1 MSEEWD
7 QPPNWKGEKRKK
19 SDELCQ
25 RGIFRHMMSPNQRKF
40 HELMDRPDVF
50 EAALFCSRKFGKS
63 FSALLYEM
71 ELCLHNPLFLARH
84 VFPELKQAKDTMFK
98 IYDELKSLVPRSV
111 LPDLIKSE
119 ASFYFPQTGSYIM
132 LGGTKPENI
141 ESSRGPKAHHL
152 ALDEVAAFDANN
164 YSYALYSVLFPQLS
178 TTAGKTP
185 HYTTPPESPQHPW
198 ITTHYPKFKQKG
210 TLLTFNFD
218 QNDVLTAQAKNTIL
232 ERYTIGSYTNP
243 RENPSFRR
251 EYLCELIANQD
262 RRVVPEFDK
271 AAHVYSGDSYA
282 PFKDEMGNRYTD
294 VIAHVSGDHGVV
306 DNTVIHLGLVDWR
319 SGILYFV
326 REIVLRGKNE
336 AYLSN
341 FAAAI
346 REIQDEAKEVSTEQI
361 TRIDCFESVRISL
374 QRDHGIVAPSPA
386 KHNLEGGIGV
396 LRSGLEDGK
405 VKIHESCKQLIADL
419 EFSLWKD
426 SESDTRKIERTDM
439 TAHFDAGMSAVYCIR
454 SVNFTRRP
462 SEKKALTLGRKK

>member
-40 HELMDRPDVF
+40 HELLDRPDVF

-71 ELCLHNPLFLARH
+71 ELCLHNKGFLARH

-98 IYDELKSLVPRSV
+98 IYDELKSLVPKSV

-164 YSYALYSVLFPQLS
+164 YVYALYSVLFPQLS

-198 ITTHYPKFKQKG
+198 ITTHYPKFQQKG

-218 QNDVLTAQAKNTIL
+218 QNDVLTQQAKDTIL

-251 EYLCELIANQD
+251 EYLCELIANVD
-262 RRVVPEFDK
+262 RRVVPEFNRED
-271 AAHVYSGDSYA
+271 HVYTGDPYA
-282 PFKDEMGNRYTD
+282 PLKDDRGEQYTD
-294 VIAHVSGDHGVV
+294 VVAYVSGDHGVV
-306 DNTVIHLGLVDWR
+306 DLTVLHLGVVDWR
-319 SGILYFV
+319 KGVFYFV
-326 REIVLRGKNE
+326 KEIVLRGKNE

-341 FAAAI
+341 FAANI
-346 REIQDEAKEVSTEQI
+346 RDIQAEAARISEEQV

-374 QRDHGIVAPSPA
+374 LKDHGISASLPA
-386 KHNLEGGIGV
+386 KHNLEGAIGV
-396 LRSGLEDGK
+396 LRSSLADGK
-405 VKIHESCKQLIADL
+405 VKIHESCKQLITDL
-419 EFSLWKD
+419 EFSLWKS

-439 TAHFDAGMSAVYCIR
+439 TAHFDAGMSAVYGIR
-454 SVNFTRRP
+454 TANFTRRP
-462 SEKKALTLGRKK
+462 SSNKGIILGRKK